1 MLTVKEC
8 VPFFLFTNHLAARS
22 RVAQVASFGEALSL
36 SWIRTLPGEKRVC
49 FFYGQ
54 VFVMQSYLGFQLIRA
69 HICHVQERPGEV
81 PMINASPCDGLT
93 SVGFHVSPS
102 KTSQA

>member
-8 VPFFLFTNHLAARS
+8 VPFFLFANRLAARS

-36 SWIRTLPGEKRVC
+36 SWIRKLPGEKRVR

-54 VFVMQSYLGFQLIRA
+54 VFVIQSYLGFQLIRA
-69 HICHVQERPGEV
+69 EICHGQEQPSEATAGK
-81 PMINASPCDGLT
+81 ASSCDSLVSASSNLIQAGT
-93 SVGFHVSPS
+93 S
-102 KTSQA
+102 